1 MSIGARDTAL
11 KILMEVNQDGAYSNI
26 SIKRNLKGELGKLD
40 EGLVR
45 EIVYGVLENRLYLDY
60 VIGKFS
66 KIKLNKMEPIVL
78 EILRIGIYQIRFM
91 EKIPDRAAVN
101 ESVKLANKYS
111 NPGSVKFTNGILR
124 NISRKKESII
134 DINEKDKIDYLSIKY
149 SHPRWLVKR
158 WIGEYGEEFTEELC
172 IENNK
177 KPKLNI
183 RVNATKTTRS
193 ELKCVLESNGFV
205 VSETNYSTDGLIVDN
220 PYRITDMKEY
230 KDGLFTIQDESSM
243 LVAQILNPS
252 EGSFVIDLCSAP
264 GGKTTHISEKMNN
277 NGKILARDIYEHKLK
292 LVKENY
298 ERLGSTIIETEVF
311 DATIFDEKL
320 VESADFILIDAPC
333 TGLGMIRRRPEI
345 KWNRF
350 EKDIKG
356 ITQIQKNILKNG
368 SRYLKPG
375 GVLVYSTCTIEKD
388 ENINLITDFV
398 KENKKFEFCRF
409 DHLIN
414 SSNSMETS
422 KYGYVEIY
430 PNIQHMDGFFIAK
443 LTKKYR

>member
-26 SIKRNLKGELGKLD
+26 AIKRNLKGELGKLD
-40 EGLVR
+40 ESLVR

-60 VIGKFS
+60 IIGKFS
-66 KIKLNKMEPIVL
+66 KIKLNKMEPVIL

-101 ESVKLANKYS
+101 ESVKLARKHS
-111 NPGSVKFTNGILR
+111 NPGSVKFVNGILR

-134 DINEKDKIDYLSIKY
+134 DIDEKNKIDYLSIKY
-149 SHPRWLVKR
+149 SHPKWLVKR
-158 WIGEYGEEFTEELC
+158 WIGEYGEEFTEKLC
-172 IENNK
+172 IENNN

-183 RVNATKTTRS
+183 RVNTTKTTRV
-193 ELKCVLESNGFV
+193 ELKSILESNGFV
-205 VSETNYSTDGLIVDN
+205 VSETKYSLDGLIVDN

-230 KDGLFTIQDESSM
+230 LEGLFTIQDQSSM
-243 LVAQILNPS
+243 LVAQIMNPS
-252 EGSFVIDLCSAP
+252 KGSFVIDLCSAP

-277 NGKILARDIYEHKLK
+277 DGRILARDIYEHKLK

-298 ERLGSTIIETEVF
+298 ERLGSTIIKTEVF
-311 DATIFDEKL
+311 DATVFDENL
-320 VESADFILIDAPC
+320 VESADYVLIDAPC

-345 KWNRF
+345 KWNRV
-350 EKDIKG
+350 EKDIKS
-356 ITQIQKNILKNG
+356 ITEIQKTILKNG

-388 ENINLITDFV
+388 ENINLITGFV
-398 KENKKFEFCRF
+398 KENKNFEFCGF
-409 DHLIN
+409 DHLL
-414 SSNSMETS
+414 SSNYSMNTS
-422 KYGYVEIY
+422 KDGYIELY
-430 PNIQHMDGFFIAK
+430 PHIHQMDGFFIAK
-443 LTKKYR
+443 LTKKNR